1 MKNFKIYVSQ
11 NSGPNQSAK
20 LLNTNNVA
28 TCQELLSQLKNQKM
42 SSPDSRQDD
51 ANCHPVWRQP

>member
-28 TCQELLSQLKNQKM
+28 TCQELLGQLKNQKM

-51 ANCHPVWRQP
+51 ASCHPV